1 MAIYTNFTAA
11 FNNWKGM
18 YIGIANEMDSFNTDL
33 NTLNLQSTVSGVKIY
48 TVQCLTHLRN
58 AFIAH
63 VSPGGFGVDYTWSSH
78 YTSAYYAWAEAPPA
92 EITMDAILN
101 AMLSSSFDNLQQFI
115 GIVDAYRVALWNAPF
130 NADFYAALAR
140 GFVKWP

>member
-1 MAIYTNFTAA
+1 MSVYTNFTAA

-18 YIGIANEMDSFNTDL
+18 YIGISNEMDSFNTDL
-33 NTLNLQSTVSGVKIY
+33 NTLNLQTTVSGVKIY

-78 YTSAYYAWAEAPPA
+78 YTSAYYAWAESAPSPV
-92 EITMDAILN
+92 TMDAILN

-130 NADFYAALAR
+130 NAEFYGALAR
-140 GFVKWP
+140 GFQKWP